1 MSGLRHPAAAA
12 FRMLLGIIVGAA
24 CAWSLALTALVA
36 SAAPSHAPPKPPAAT
51 YRHAALIHLTG
62 EVTPWLEGYL
72 DRKLKAA
79 QAAGADLIIVQ
90 IDSPGGYL
98 EESGRM
104 AERLRELSAAHTV
117 AYIPREAL
125 SGAAYISLGTDEILM
140 RPTARIGD
148 VGIIFLDKDFMFHY
162 APEKY
167 KSALVEALRIL
178 AIDKGRPP
186 ALVEAMVDMDCEVFQ
201 VKDQRTGE
209 IEFLSEKEIES
220 SPDKD
225 QLEKLGLVLESQKG
239 RFLTV
244 SGMRAVELKLAAA
257 TVESTADMKQRFA
270 VAGGWREY
278 NVDNVDR
285 AVYVLNLWWVTVLLL
300 VCGMVGLFKELAAPG
315 TFLGISIAALCFAL
329 FFWSRYLSGTS
340 GMLELL
346 LFIAGVAFLA
356 MELFVLPGFGVA
368 GMLGI
373 GLLLG
378 SLVLA
383 CQNFVVPHTERQ
395 LFTLSASVLLVA
407 GSSLTFMVV
416 AAVML
421 SYLGSLP
428 LLNRLK
434 LAPPTSAEP
443 VAPDS
448 ESSLLA
454 AVLPVQVGDVGLADG
469 PLRPAGRARFGGT
482 PLDVVSDGHFI
493 DRGATIR
500 VVEVSPHRIVVQEV
514 AAETPPPD
522 RERKSS

>member
-1 MSGLRHPAAAA
+1 MSGLRHSARPARQTLLAITVAVACVWSAAIGGLVACSAPQAAPAAKPTRPPAAAA
-12 FRMLLGIIVGAA
+12 
-24 CAWSLALTALVA
+24 
-36 SAAPSHAPPKPPAAT
+36 
-51 YRHAALIHLTG
+51 YRHAALIHLDG
-62 EVTPWLEGYL
+62 EITPWLEGYL
-72 DRKLKAA
+72 ERKLQAA
-79 QAAGADLIIVQ
+79 QAAGADLIVVQ

-104 AERLRELSAAHTV
+104 AEALQGLSTAHTV

-140 RPTARIGD
+140 SPTARIGD

-167 KSALVEALRIL
+167 QSALVEALRIL
-178 AIDKGRPP
+178 ALDKGRPP
-186 ALVEAMVDMDCEVFQ
+186 ALVEAMVDMDCEVFR
-201 VKDQRTGE
+201 VKNQRTGA
-209 IEFLSEKEIES
+209 IEFLSEKEIET

-244 SGMRAVELKLAAA
+244 SGKRAVELQLAAA
-257 TVESTADMKQRFA
+257 TVDSAAEMKARFA
-270 VAGGWREY
+270 VEGGWREY
-278 NVDNVDR
+278 RVDNVDR
-285 AVYVLNLWWVTVLLL
+285 AVYVLNLWWVTALLL

-329 FFWSRYLSGTS
+329 FFWSRYLSGTA

-346 LFIAGVAFLA
+346 LFVAGVAFLA

-368 GMLGI
+368 GVLGI

-383 CQNFVVPHTERQ
+383 CQSFVVPQTEHQ
-395 LFTLSASVLLVA
+395 LFTLSTSVMLVA
-407 GSSLTFMVV
+407 GSSLVFLVV

-421 SYLGSLP
+421 NYIGSLP
-428 LLNRLK
+428 LFNRLM
-434 LAPPTSAEP
+434 LAPPASAEP
-443 VAPDS
+443 IAVAGESDS
-448 ESSLLA
+448 LA
-454 AVLPVQVGDVGLADG
+454 AALPVQVGDVGVADG
-469 PLRPAGRARFGGT
+469 PLRPSGRARFGGT

-493 DRGATIR
+493 DNGTAVR
-500 VVEVSPHRIVVQEV
+500 VVAASPQRIVVQEIADV
-514 AAETPPPD
+514 G
-522 RERKSS
+522 